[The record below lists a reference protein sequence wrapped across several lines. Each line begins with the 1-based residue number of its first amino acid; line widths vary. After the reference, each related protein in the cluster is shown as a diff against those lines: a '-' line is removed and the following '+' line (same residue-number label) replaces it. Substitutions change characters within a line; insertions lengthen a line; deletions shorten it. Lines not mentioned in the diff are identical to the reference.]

1 MEVVHHLMCSV
12 GVLGVHNLP
21 PVAVELPDQRGI
33 GDKGLHCGQLLGLVG
48 APVATGSCDGKST
61 GGSWHRLHYEARA
74 LTENGLGMRLEVITL

>member
-48 APVATGSCDGKST
+48 APVATGTPVMGNQWEGAGTDYT
-61 GGSWHRLHYEARA
+61 TRLVHRPRA
-74 LTENGLGMRLEVITL
+74 VWV